1 MPDPYPVVEV
11 QAEWLLDEP
20 EEEMGSKRKFWYREE
35 EDGSDWLFKFPRP
48 DTGEHWA
55 EKIAAE
61 VANLL
66 GIPHAPVELARFGN
80 DRGSTSESFTPK
92 GYELVHGNQLLER
105 VVFDYNPDLTFG
117 QSDHTL
123 ANILAV
129 MERAFVADE
138 AKKLAKLRVAEYFVL
153 DALIGNTDR
162 HHENWGIVRR
172 RDGDQWRGGVAPSF
186 DHASSLGR
194 ELLDE
199 RRRVFLVQNEVGK
212 YVAKGRGAVFWSGDE
227 RRGPSPLALV
237 GHAMHLHPDLFSPAL
252 ARLDRLKAGSITR
265 MVDRVPEDW
274 MSASEREFAL
284 GVMHSSLEQLR
295 VMDR

>member
-1 MPDPYPVVEV
+1 MPDPYPVVEI
-11 QAEWLLDEP
+11 QEEWLLDEP
-20 EEEMGSKRKFWYREE
+20 EEEMGSKKKFWYREE
-35 EDGSDWLFKFPRP
+35 ENGSDWLFKFPRP
-48 DTGEHWA
+48 NTGEHWA

-66 GIPHAPVELARFGN
+66 GIPHAAVELAQFGN

-123 ANILAV
+123 TNILAV

-138 AKKLAKLRVAEYFVL
+138 AKKLAMLRVAEYFVL

-172 RDGDQWRGGVAPSF
+172 RDGDQWRGGIAPSF

-194 ELLDE
+194 ELRDE
-199 RRRVFLVQNEVGK
+199 RRRRLLGESEVGR
-212 YVAKGRGAVFWSGDE
+212 YVERGRGAVFWSGDE

-237 GHAMHLHPDLFSPAL
+237 RHALHRYPDLFSPAL
-252 ARLDRLKAGSITR
+252 AKLDGLKVSSITR
-265 MVDRVPEDW
+265 TVDRVPEDW
-274 MSASEREFAL
+274 MSAPEREFAL
-284 GVMHSSLEQLR
+284 EVMNSSLEKLR
-295 VMDR
+295 VMD

>member
-1 MPDPYPVVEV
+1 MSDPYPVVEI

-48 DTGEHWA
+48 NTGEHWA

-66 GIPHAPVELARFGN
+66 GIPHAAVELARFGD

-138 AKKLAKLRVAEYFVL
+138 AKKLAMLRVAEYFVL

-199 RRRVFLVQNEVGK
+199 RRCVYLVQNEVGK

-237 GHAMHLHPDLFSPAL
+237 RHGMHRYPDLFAPAL
-252 ARLDRLKAGSITR
+252 AKLDRLKVGSITR
-265 MVDRVPEDW
+265 TVDRVPEDW
-274 MSASEREFAL
+274 MSAPEREFAL
-284 GVMHSSLEQLR
+284 EVMHSSLEKMR
-295 VMDR
+295 VMD